1 MNNFFTPSGRIV
13 ERIRFDRPRKN
24 SHHTGSQRPVG
35 RLNFPFRSEGYDVIS
50 ASDAFSATN
59 IAQTDKPDV
68 IILDLSLP
76 GLGGYHVMER
86 LKSSVPLASVP
97 IIVLTAGDAII
108 NGEEALKKRAEAF
121 FLKPFDNK
129 SMSSRC

>member
-1 MNNFFTPSGRIV
+1 MNNFFTPA
-13 ERIRFDRPRKN
+13 EELLKDP
-24 SHHTGSQRPVG
+24 
-35 RLNFPFRSEGYDVIS
+35 LRSTE
-50 ASDAFSATN
+50 TN

-76 GLGGYHVMER
+76 GRGGYHVMER

-108 NGEEALKKRAEAF
+108 NEEEALKKRAEAF
-121 FLKPFDNK
+121 FLKPFDN
-129 SMSSRC
+129 SQ